1 MKTEYWFWAGNEY
14 ALYSENPEVRRI
26 AREFGLRLAGEY
38 FNVWRPE
45 AGVLAWQYIG
55 PREAVLAAAARLGG
69 KAGCEREPAGVP
81 ERDGTEEETVGRE
94 IPTVPKV
101 LRPGVKGKRECVGC
115 GRLFTPRSNWQRYC
129 SEGCREAGREEAR
142 ERGRPQ
148 GF

>member
-26 AREFGLRLAGEY
+26 ARELGLRLAGEY

-55 PREAVLAAAARLGG
+55 PKEAVLAAAARLGG
-69 KAGCEREPAGVP
+69 EAVRDGEPAGP
-81 ERDGTEEETVGRE
+81 SENDAADARTAEREAAAA
-94 IPTVPKV
+94 PKV
-101 LRPGVKGKRECVGC
+101 LRPGVKGKRECAGC

-129 SEGCREAGREEAR
+129 SEGCREAGREEIR
-142 ERGRPQ
+142 KRGRPQ
-148 GF
+148 GV